1 MELPQ
6 SGQVLRVYSYSNS
19 HYGKMDK
26 GKIWRLIGR
35 TGRNACLTNNSVDTR
50 HHLLYSLIP
59 L

>member
-35 TGRNACLTNNSVDTR
+35 TGILAC
-50 HHLLYSLIP
+50 HLQQDRQECLSYRQFC
-59 L
+59 